1 MTESEYLEKLAQ
13 TEQDLYFIRQR
24 IKKLG
29 FEIAEA
35 ERQKNVAEANKK
47 RRYLKQQERYSTYTK
62 FYRKTLN
69 SQYQSMLK
77 GVRNDIQT

>member
-77 GVRNDIQT
+77 GVRNDIQA

>member
-1 MTESEYLEKLAQ
+1 MTESEFLEKLAQ

-47 RRYLKQQERYSTYTK
+47 RRYLRQQERYSTYTK

-69 SQYQSMLK
+69 SQYQEILK
-77 GVRNDIQT
+77 GVRNDIQA

>member
-1 MTESEYLEKLAQ
+1 MTESEYLEKLTQA
-13 TEQDLYFIRQR
+13 EYDLFGIRQR

-47 RRYLKQQERYSTYTK
+47 RRFLRQQERYSTYTK

-69 SQYQSMLK
+69 AQYQSMLK
-77 GVRNDIQT
+77 GVRNDFQA

>member
-13 TEQDLYFIRQR
+13 AEYDLYGIRQR

-35 ERQKNVAEANKK
+35 ERQKNLPEANKK
-47 RRYLKQQERYSTYTK
+47 RRFLRQQERYSTYTK

-69 SQYQSMLK
+69 AQYQSMLK
-77 GVRNDIQT
+77 GVRNDFQT

>member
-1 MTESEYLEKLAQ
+1 MTGSEFLEKLAQ

-47 RRYLKQQERYSTYTK
+47 RRYLRQQERYSTYTK

-69 SQYQSMLK
+69 SQYQEILK
-77 GVRNDIQT
+77 GVRNDIQA

>member
-69 SQYQSMLK
+69 SQYQEILK
-77 GVRNDIQT
+77 GVKQK

>member
-13 TEQDLYFIRQR
+13 TEQDLYFSRQR

-47 RRYLKQQERYSTYTK
+47 RRFLRQQERYSTYTK

-77 GVRNDIQT
+77 GVRNDVQA

>member
-13 TEQDLYFIRQR
+13 AEYDLYGIRQR

-35 ERQKNVAEANKK
+35 DRQKNVAEANKK

-77 GVRNDIQT
+77 GVRNDFQT

>member
-1 MTESEYLEKLAQ
+1 MTESEYLDKLAQ

-47 RRYLKQQERYSTYTK
+47 RRFLRQQERYSTYTK

-69 SQYQSMLK
+69 SQYQEMLK
-77 GVRNDIQT
+77 GVRQ

>member
-13 TEQDLYFIRQR
+13 AEYDLYFIRQR

-35 ERQKNVAEANKK
+35 ERQKNLPEANKK
-47 RRYLKQQERYSTYTK
+47 RRFLRQQERYSTYTK

-69 SQYQSMLK
+69 AQYQEMLK
-77 GVRNDIQT
+77 GVKQK

>member
-13 TEQDLYFIRQR
+13 TDYDLYGIRQR
-24 IKKLG
+24 IRKLG
-29 FEIAEA
+29 LEIAEA
-35 ERQKNVAEANKK
+35 ERQKNLPEANKK
-47 RRYLKQQERYSTYTK
+47 RRFLRQQERYSTYTK

-77 GVRNDIQT
+77 GVRNDIQA

>member
-13 TEQDLYFIRQR
+13 TDYDLYGIRQR
-24 IKKLG
+24 IRKLG
-29 FEIAEA
+29 LEIVEA

-47 RRYLKQQERYSTYTK
+47 RRFLRQQERYSTYTK

-69 SQYQSMLK
+69 SQYQEMLK
-77 GVRNDIQT
+77 GVRQ

>member
-47 RRYLKQQERYSTYTK
+47 RRYLRQQERYSTYTK

-77 GVRNDIQT
+77 GVRQ

>member
-1 MTESEYLEKLAQ
+1 MTESEYLDKLAQ

-35 ERQKNVAEANKK
+35 ERQKNVTEANKV
-47 RRYLKQQERYSTYTK
+47 LH
-62 FYRKTLN
+62 
-69 SQYQSMLK
+69 QSLSNLDCE
-77 GVRNDIQT
+77 VVSITRSPILEVLRAV

>member
-13 TEQDLYFIRQR
+13 TEYDLYGIRQR

-35 ERQKNVAEANKK
+35 DRQKNVAEANKK

-77 GVRNDIQT
+77 GVRNDFQT